1 MGNGKRVPG
10 GGAGKEEEGE
20 ARVFPRIRWVLA
32 KRRRRFGVGVLCD
45 VCRKES
51 RLQREGKKTIKRIDG
66 PLRVMKKMGFTMRF
80 GHGRAAPVGKR
91 KIKEKEKR
99 FLTNFYLIFNK
110 YPNKFQSLQNAL
122 FC

>member
-1 MGNGKRVPG
+1 
-10 GGAGKEEEGE
+10 
-20 ARVFPRIRWVLA
+20 VL
-32 KRRRRFGVGVLCD
+32 GD

-51 RLQREGKKTIKRIDG
+51 CLQREGGRRQSKELTR
-66 PLRVMKKMGFTMRF
+66 PLRVMKKMGFGMRL

-91 KIKEKEKR
+91 KVIEKEKI
-99 FLTNFYLIFNK
+99 FSKLLFDFNK